1 MSEFTEMQE
10 QTKEQTS
17 KEMDPI
23 RILGRN
29 PITRKQYVLF
39 ENDRQYHIFTTRY
52 TTATWLE
59 NQTFC
64 RKYKY
69 PCAYFAPFPIP
80 KKVPDKA
87 SFFALEMNN
96 DTNQIIGI
104 GLTSNE
110 PKQRKYTVYENPYY
124 NRFAYLGKSRVSRE
138 SVFDNIPLDELENE
152 IDIQEIRD
160 IRYFWENLEYFCF
173 KGKGHLKRG
182 QGLTSFPVA
191 TLLNVQPHVDIIQ
204 QLITLFKKKK
214 EREKKHNITSP
225 YSNIPE
231 S

>member
-1 MSEFTEMQE
+1 MSTKTDTKQE
-10 QTKEQTS
+10 DT
-17 KEMDPI
+17 DPI

-29 PITRKQYVLF
+29 PITRKQYV
-39 ENDRQYHIFTTRY
+39 EYEKNRQYHIFTTRY
-52 TTATWLE
+52 TTSTWLE

-64 RKYKY
+64 RKHKY
-69 PCAYFAPFPIP
+69 PSAYFAPFPIP

-87 SFFALEMNN
+87 SFFVLEMNN
-96 DTNQIIGI
+96 DTNQIMGI

-110 PKQRKYTVYENPYY
+110 PRQHKYVVYENPYY
-124 NRFAYLGKSRVSRE
+124 NRVTYLGKSRISRE
-138 SVFDNIPLDELENE
+138 SIFNIVLLQESDETINHDNNQE
-152 IDIQEIRD
+152 IQEIR
-160 IRYFWENLEYFCF
+160 RFWENLEYFCF

-191 TLLNVQPHVDIIQ
+191 TILNVQPHVDIIS
-204 QLITLFKKKK
+204 QLIQLFKNKK

-231 S
+231 T